1 VISELDDVRAGF
13 EIEADAVVVGSG
25 AGGAVAAANL
35 ARAGLRVVV
44 VEAGPRIRDSE
55 MTRDA
60 PRFFARY
67 FWEGGLRMIGGTNQ
81 TPSLQGR
88 CLGGSTVVNSA
99 IMFELPRWV
108 REAWA
113 NETGYDLFLG
123 PELDAA
129 YQRVFQRSSVGPTPL
144 AVMGRRNL
152 IVRDALAKAGLPGKP
167 LPRAVIGCQGCS
179 DCLTGCVGGHKQ
191 SVDRTYLM
199 DAEADGARIFTSS
212 TVERVLIEGG
222 RAAGVSG
229 WVIEPGSYRRLARF
243 SVRAPRVV
251 MAAGALHTPVI
262 LLQSGLHAGR
272 TVGSTFFAH
281 IGGGMVGIM
290 EEVVDPWT
298 GATQGWGAISDS
310 DELRGMKFECLW
322 ASPSVL
328 MVRWGD
334 VGRPFLER
342 LNEVKHAV
350 VMALVYRGKVRGD
363 VRATRSGMPRARL
376 WIPEEEARTVLRG
389 LKIGADSLLA
399 VGARY
404 VHTGLPGVID
414 EMKSTKDTESL
425 LAAGLRA
432 RDLQMTMNHVFGSC
446 RMSRDGSVD
455 EHGKLRGVE
464 GVYLADASVF
474 PSPSAVNPQGTIM
487 ALSDLISRRLAELS
501 SPDTAPALRA

>member
-1 VISELDDVRAGF
+1 VIAELEDVRGGF
-13 EIEADAVVVGSG
+13 EIDADAVVVGSG

-35 ARAGLRVVV
+35 ARAGLSVAVI
-44 VEAGPRIRDSE
+44 EAGPRIQESE
-55 MTRDA
+55 MTRDT
-60 PRFFARY
+60 PRFLARY

-81 TPSLQGR
+81 VPSLQGR

-113 NETGYDLFLG
+113 EESGYDHFVG

-129 YQRVFQRSSVGPTPL
+129 YQRIFQRMSVGPTPL

-152 IVRDALAKAGLPGKP
+152 IVRDALAKAGLGGQP
-167 LPRAVIGCQGCS
+167 LPRAVVGCAGCS

-191 SVDRTYLM
+191 SVDRTYLV
-199 DAEADGARIFTSS
+199 DAEADGARIFTHA
-212 TVERVLIEGG
+212 TVERVLVEGG
-222 RAAGVSG
+222 RTAGVTG
-229 WVIEPGSYRRLARF
+229 WVIEPRSHRRLARF

-262 LLQSGLHAGR
+262 LANSGLHAGH

-290 EEVVDPWT
+290 DEVVDPWV
-298 GATQGWGAISDS
+298 GATQGWGAIS
-310 DELRGMKFECLW
+310 EEIRGMKYECLW

-334 VGRPFLER
+334 VGRPFLAR
-342 LNEVKHAV
+342 LDEVRHATV
-350 VMALVYRGKVRGD
+350 IALVYRGRVRGE
-363 VRATRSGMPRARL
+363 VRSTRSGMPRARL
-376 WIPEEEARTVLRG
+376 WVPDDEARTVLRG
-389 LKIGADSLLA
+389 MKIGADALLG

-404 VHTGLPGVID
+404 VHTGIPGVVD
-414 EMKSTKDTESL
+414 EMKSEKDTASL
-425 LAAGLRA
+425 LDPRLRA

-455 EHGKLRGVE
+455 DHGKLRGID
-464 GVYLADASVF
+464 GVYVADASVF
-474 PSPSAVNPQGTIM
+474 PSPSAVNPQATIM
-487 ALSDLISRRLAELS
+487 ALSDLTSRRLAELS
-501 SPDTAPALRA
+501 R